1 VESLLNNS
9 GREGIIIVVWTAS
22 EEVPKLSNNVDL
34 KNSMKLV
41 VLFKTCMQRERK
53 AMSFS
58 SFCNLN
64 FNRVVGLFTL
74 VSLYK
79 ILFN

>member
-1 VESLLNNS
+1 LNNS

-22 EEVPKLSNNVDL
+22 KEVPKLSNNVDL
-34 KNSMKLV
+34 KNSVKLV
-41 VLFKTCMQRERK
+41 VLFKACRQRERK
-53 AMSFS
+53 TMNFS
-58 SFCNLN
+58 SVCNLN
-64 FNRVVGLFTL
+64 FGRVVGLFTL